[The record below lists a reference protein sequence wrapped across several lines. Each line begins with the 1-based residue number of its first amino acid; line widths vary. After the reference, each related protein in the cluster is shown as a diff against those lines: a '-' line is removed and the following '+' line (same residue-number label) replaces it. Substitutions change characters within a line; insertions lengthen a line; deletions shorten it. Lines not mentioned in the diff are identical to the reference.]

1 MFAEIKGVIDSVKI
15 VSTMLEASKDLRN
28 FNQIAAELSKVN
40 TQLMS
45 ATAVALASQEKQS
58 MLTDR
63 IRELEDQLREVAN
76 WESQINRY
84 TLHEFTS
91 GAFAYKLQENMQPQE
106 PFHYLCASCVNKKQK
121 SILQP
126 EGSSLKCH
134 ACGHTVYPNHQS
146 SVSFED
152 KP

>member
-58 MLTDR
+58 MLTNR
-63 IRELEDQLREVAN
+63 IGELENQLREIEN
-76 WESQINRY
+76 WEGQLKRY
-84 TLHEFTS
+84 ALHEFAS
-91 GAFAYKLQENMQPQE
+91 GAFAYKLQENVQPKE
-106 PFHYLCASCVNKKQK
+106 PSHYLCASCVNKKQK

-134 ACGHTVYPNHQS
+134 FCGHAIYPNHQNR
-146 SVSFED
+146 VAFEGR
-152 KP
+152 P